1 MNGLKGVT
9 VYVDGSRDS
18 ILSSDTSNTKKEESS
33 QSTHRYTFIKKV
45 SDDCIGKKRTLMT
58 GCGSLHFTAFFDKN
72 TGELLE
78 TYCAKGSQGGCALFM
93 NGLSRMMSL
102 AARGNIS
109 VEAIVDQL
117 KSAGTCPSYA
127 VRKATKQDTS
137 KGSCCPVAIGY
148 AVMDMYN
155 EMQNELKNK
164 SYCNLATTQAIEKP
178 NNGVKCPECGESLSM
193 VEGCMSCNSCGFSRC
208 G

>member
-1 MNGLKGVT
+1 M
-9 VYVDGSRDS
+9 
-18 ILSSDTSNTKKEESS
+18 
-33 QSTHRYTFIKKV
+33 
-45 SDDCIGKKRTLMT
+45 SDDCVGKKRTLMT

-148 AVMDMYN
+148 ALMDMYN
-155 EMQNELKNK
+155 EMQNELKNQ
-164 SYCNLATTQAIEKP
+164 SNHTFTTSSTTNKP
-178 NNGVKCPECGESLSM
+178 NSGIKCPECGEPLSM
-193 VEGCMSCNSCGFSRC
+193 IEGCMSCNSCGFSRC